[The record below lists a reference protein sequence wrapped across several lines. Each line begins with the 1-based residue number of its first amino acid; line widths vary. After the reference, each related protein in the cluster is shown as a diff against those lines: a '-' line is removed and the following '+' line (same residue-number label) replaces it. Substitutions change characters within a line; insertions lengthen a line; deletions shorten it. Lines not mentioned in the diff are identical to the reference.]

1 MDKYGGIEMLE
12 FLLERFTTAEKV
24 EAMLE
29 SPIIELIFMALFV
42 IFAVTVMVHL
52 MMYVRIKKI
61 RSYLKETNRMDI
73 EPLQTFKQEFEQRQV
88 NESLKLETF
97 VQEKFSSWRLFNIPV
112 VSLLK
117 MIQMTV
123 SIFILLGVLG
133 TFIGLTISLGSISSG
148 EDQLVENVA
157 GVLSGIDVAF
167 YTSIIGMGFSLI
179 MTVLVK
185 VLNTEYL
192 LTDLMLTV
200 ESHLEGHEQQG
211 LGRMIDVSEKIHQS
225 IESLQASNQ
234 QSLQQL
240 VDSFVGFKDYTAG
253 LEQSAQDLA
262 AFNDGLSSNLEHFQ
276 ELFQQ
281 MKNVTDGF
289 TEGTAALNK
298 NFEALFSYFKKSDR
312 RNERLV
318 ETFEHSL
325 GKMQEVSQT
334 QIDSFQAFDASA
346 DDLKNFTSSLL
357 TEQEE
362 VLQSFSDIRDQHQG
376 LVKTMG
382 THNETFKH
390 IFGSD
395 LSTELAG
402 IKKYLNDLN
411 NGFDKVGHSMGAL
424 PSALEVI
431 HQTQAE
437 QKTWLSDRLDDLK
450 DFNQTFNEHLKRHTT
465 ETNNFEQKMRDV
477 SSTFEQMAEKNNQ
490 LIRDIN
496 QTVSQMERTFSNRER
511 QLESNVDMMKDTLAQ
526 YVGNL
531 EGTLGHKLDAVI
543 RHISDSLD
551 QTSSGIQRE
560 FSDMRRQS
568 EDMQQSHARAT
579 SQLLQDLGRE
589 IAKLNRQLEILGQQA
604 QTVQGYRRIGAH
616 SDDF

>member
-1 MDKYGGIEMLE
+1 MNVGEIDMLE

-42 IFAVTVMVHL
+42 IFAVTFVTHL
-52 MMYVRIKKI
+52 LMYFRIKKI
-61 RSYLKETNRMDI
+61 RAYLKETNRMDI
-73 EPLQTFKQEFEQRQV
+73 EPLQTFKKEFEQRQV
-88 NESLKLETF
+88 NESLKLDTF

-133 TFIGLTISLGSISSG
+133 TFIGLTISLGSINSG

-225 IESLQASNQ
+225 IESLQTSNQ
-234 QSLQQL
+234 QSLQHL

-281 MKNVTDGF
+281 MKSVTDGF

-298 NFEALFSYFKKSDR
+298 NFDALFSYFKKSDR

-318 ETFEHSL
+318 ESFEHSL
-325 GKMQEVSQT
+325 GKMQEVSQA
-334 QIDSFQAFDASA
+334 QINSFQAFDASA
-346 DDLKNFTSSLL
+346 DDLKHFTSSLL

-362 VLQSFSDIRDQHQG
+362 VLQSFSDIRDEHQG

-382 THNETFKH
+382 THNEAFKH

-402 IKKYLNDLN
+402 IKKYLNDLT
-411 NGFDKVGHSMGAL
+411 NGFDQVGNSMGAL
-424 PSALEVI
+424 PDALEVI
-431 HQTQAE
+431 HHTQAE
-437 QKTWLSDRLDDLK
+437 QETWLSDRLDDLK
-450 DFNQTFNEHLKRHTT
+450 NFNQTFNQHLKRHTT
-465 ETNNFEQKMRDV
+465 DTNNFEQQMRDV

-496 QTVSQMERTFSNRER
+496 QTVSQMERTFTNRER

-526 YVGNL
+526 YVANL

-543 RHISDSLD
+543 RNITDSLD

-568 EDMQQSHARAT
+568 EDMQQNHARAT

-589 IAKLNRQLEILGQQA
+589 IARLNRQLEILGQQA

>member
-1 MDKYGGIEMLE
+1 MNMGEIDMLE

-52 MMYVRIKKI
+52 IMYFRIKKI

-73 EPLQTFKQEFEQRQV
+73 EPLQTFKKEFEQRQV
-88 NESLKLETF
+88 NESLKLDTF

-133 TFIGLTISLGSISSG
+133 TFVGLTISLGSISSG
-148 EDQLVENVA
+148 GDQLVENVA

-225 IESLQASNQ
+225 IESLQAINQ
-234 QSLQQL
+234 QSLQQM

-262 AFNDGLSSNLEHFQ
+262 AFNEGLSSNLEHFQ

-281 MKNVTDGF
+281 MKSVTDGF

-325 GKMQEVSQT
+325 GKMQGVSQA

-362 VLQSFSDIRDQHQG
+362 VLQSFSDIRDEHQS

-411 NGFDKVGHSMGAL
+411 NGFDKVDHSMGAL
-424 PSALEVI
+424 PGALEVI

-450 DFNQTFNEHLKRHTT
+450 DFNQTFNQHLKRHTT
-465 ETNNFEQKMRDV
+465 ETNNFEQQMRDV

-511 QLESNVDMMKDTLAQ
+511 QLESNVEMMKDTLAQ
-526 YVGNL
+526 YVANL

-543 RHISDSLD
+543 RQITDSLD
-551 QTSSGIQRE
+551 QTNNGIQRE

-568 EDMQQSHARAT
+568 EDMQQNHARAT

-589 IAKLNRQLEILGQQA
+589 IARLNRQLEILGQQA

-616 SDDF
+616 SDEF